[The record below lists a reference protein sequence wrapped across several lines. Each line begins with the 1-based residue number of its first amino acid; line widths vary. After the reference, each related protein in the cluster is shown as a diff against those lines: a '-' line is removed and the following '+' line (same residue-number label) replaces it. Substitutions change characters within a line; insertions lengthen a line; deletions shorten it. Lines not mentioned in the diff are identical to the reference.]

1 MQQNC
6 NTAISEYIEKMK
18 KNTVSRVTLAL
29 DDALLRQLDD
39 KMAEA
44 NIANRSEFVRELLR
58 DYLVSSAWDGSALEM
73 LGTITLLYNHHQRE
87 LCAKLTK
94 LQHDSPVKI
103 LASTHVHLS
112 HELCAEMIMAVGAP
126 QALHELHCQIRRVRG
141 VLHATLS
148 MSSSGNGLE

>member
-1 MQQNC
+1 
-6 NTAISEYIEKMK
+6 MK
-18 KNTVSRVTLAL
+18 KSTVNRVSLAL
-29 DDALLRQLDD
+29 DDALLRQLDE
-39 KMAEA
+39 KMAECGSK
-44 NIANRSEFVRELLR
+44 NRSEFVRELLR
-58 DYLVSSAWDGSALEM
+58 DYLVGEAWASAEAEM

-87 LCAKLTK
+87 LCGKLTE

-126 QALHELHCQIRRVRG
+126 QALHELHYQIRRVRG

>member
-1 MQQNC
+1 M
-6 NTAISEYIEKMK
+6 AK
-18 KNTVSRVTLAL
+18 KSTVNRVSLAL
-29 DDALLRQLDD
+29 DEALLRQLDA
-39 KMAEA
+39 KMAETKCG
-44 NIANRSEFVRELLR
+44 NRSEFVREVLR
-58 DYLVSSAWDGSALEM
+58 DHLVGLAWEKSDAEM

-87 LCAKLTK
+87 LCAKLTE

-126 QALHELHCQIRRVRG
+126 QVLHDLHHQIRQVRG

-148 MSSSGNGLE
+148 MSSSGSELE